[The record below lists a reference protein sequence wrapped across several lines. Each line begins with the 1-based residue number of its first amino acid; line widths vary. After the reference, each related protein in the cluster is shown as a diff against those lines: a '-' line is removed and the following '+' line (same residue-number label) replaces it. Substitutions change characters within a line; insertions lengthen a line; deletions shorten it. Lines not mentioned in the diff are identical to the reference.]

1 MPKLTVD
8 GVEVEVPAGSTLL
21 QACEAAGAEV
31 PRFCYHDRLSIAGNC
46 RMCLVEVEKAP
57 KPVASCAF
65 PAGDGQVVHTKSD
78 LARKAQ
84 KGTMEFLLINHPLD
98 CPICDQGG
106 ECDLQDQAMG
116 YGYHTTRYTENK
128 RAVADKHMGPLVKTI
143 MTRCIHCTRCVR
155 FSTEI
160 AGVTD
165 MGMLN
170 RGEAAEIT
178 TYLEK
183 SLDSELSANV
193 IDLCPVGALTSK
205 PYAFVAR
212 PWELKKTETVDV
224 MDAVGSNIRVDARG
238 SEVLRVLP
246 RLHEDINE
254 EWISDKTRY
263 ACDGLKRQRLDRP
276 YVRGADGKL
285 KPASWEV
292 AFTAI
297 ADKMSGLKG
306 EEIGAIVGDSVDAEA
321 MFALKALMGSL
332 GTANLDCRQDGAKL
346 SAEARAGY
354 TFNTSI
360 SGIEQADAI
369 LIVGSNPRWEAPL
382 VNARIRK
389 TWMRKPLKVGVVGE
403 ALDLTYD
410 HDYLGAGPQTLAE
423 IASGSHPFAQI
434 LKDAERPMIIVGQ
447 GALSRADGA
456 AVLAACRTIADQTG
470 MIFDASTREIPAKE
484 EGAEPTVEQIPAWN
498 GFNVLH
504 TAAGRVAGLDLGL
517 VPGAGGKDVAGI
529 LEGAKSGAIKLVY
542 LLAADEIDTSG
553 LDDAFVVYQG
563 HHGDAGAHKAD
574 VILPGAA
581 YTEKDGLY
589 VNTEGRVQMGLKA
602 AFPPGEAREDWKI
615 LRALSAACGKTL
627 PYDSLDELRLALN
640 KAHPGFMAIDQIE
653 AADWAAFQAV
663 DLGTGSMDEGA
674 AFASPIENFYMTDPI
689 SRASATMAA
698 CTEDFVLPKRK
709 AAEAAKTGT
718 GG

>member
-8 GVEVEVPAGSTLL
+8 GVEVEVPAGSTVL

-31 PRFCYHDRLSIAGNC
+31 PRFCFHDRLSIAGNC
-46 RMCLVEVEKAP
+46 RMCLVELEKAP

-65 PAGDGQVVHTKSD
+65 PAGDGMVVHTKSD
-78 LARKAQ
+78 VARKAQ

-116 YGYHTTRYTENK
+116 YGFHSSRYQENK
-128 RAVADKHMGPLVKTI
+128 RAVTDKEMGPLVKTI

-170 RGEAAEIT
+170 RGEDAEIT

-183 SLDSELSANV
+183 ALDSELSANV

-212 PWELKKTETVDV
+212 PWELKKTESVDV
-224 MDAVGSNIRVDARG
+224 MDAVGSNVRVDSRG

-263 ACDGLKRQRLDRP
+263 ACDGLRRQRLVRP
-276 YVRGADGKL
+276 YVRRDGKL
-285 KPASWEV
+285 EPATWAQAFGAV
-292 AFTAI
+292 AERLKALRGDEIAAI
-297 ADKMSGLKG
+297 A
-306 EEIGAIVGDSVDAEA
+306 GDTVDAES
-321 MFALKALMGSL
+321 MYSLKRLMKDLGSPH
-332 GTANLDCRQDGAKL
+332 LDCRQDGA
-346 SAEARAGY
+346 AVGGAGRSGY
-354 TFNTSI
+354 LFNTTI
-360 SGIEQADAI
+360 AGIEDADALL
-369 LIVGSNPRWEAPL
+369 LIGTNPRWEAAL

-389 TWMRKPLKVGVVGE
+389 RWLQGPFLIGLIGE
-403 ALDLTYD
+403 PLDLGYD
-410 HDYLGAGPQTLAE
+410 VESLGAGPKTLAE
-423 IASGSHPFAQI
+423 VADGSHPFAKVLQEA
-434 LKDAERPMIIVGQ
+434 KRPMLIVGM
-447 GALSRADGA
+447 GALARPDGS
-456 AVLAACRTIADQTG
+456 AVLAAASRIAETTG
-470 MIFDASTREIPAKE
+470 MVVDPSTDE
-484 EGAEPTVEQIPAWN
+484 EGNPVAGWN

-504 TAAGRVAGLDLGL
+504 TAASRVGGLDLGFL
-517 VPGAGGKDVAGI
+517 PGDGGRDVAGI
-529 LEGAKSGAIKLVY
+529 VEGAAQGAVKLVY
-542 LLAADEIDTSG
+542 LLGADEVDG
-553 LDDAFVVYQG
+553 DFGDAFVVYQG
-563 HHGDAGAHKAD
+563 HHGDRGAHRAD

-589 VNTEGRVQMGLKA
+589 VNTEGRVQQGIAA

-615 LRALSAACGKTL
+615 LRALSAAVGHTL
-627 PYDSLDELRLALN
+627 PFDSLEGLRTAMR
-640 KAHPGFMAIDQIE
+640 ADHPSFAAIDTIE
-653 AADWAAFQAV
+653 PAPWTAVGVAGALDGGAFV
-663 DLGTGSMDEGA
+663 
-674 AFASPIENFYMTDPI
+674 SPVENFYMTDPI
-689 SRASATMAA
+689 SRASHTMAE
-698 CTEDFVLPKRK
+698 CTEAFVLPKK
-709 AAEAAKTGT
+709 AAATGT
-718 GG
+718 DG